1 METNGLMASLLLIVK
16 EISFHNPQHQMILPD
31 SSIDLPEEILIE
43 ILEILSELVNG
54 AVRSD
59 EAEK

>member
-1 METNGLMASLLLIVK
+1 MASLLLIVK